1 MKFDDI
7 RRIYNEKIRNLLDDG
22 WIIDPVTDG
31 HTCSSAGEQ
40 MLIFT
45 RQAEYKAIFIDTKY
59 YDQDLDYADGIR
71 ICVGTPNPN
80 SWKPGWVLDID
91 KCINVTES
99 VYILAKQRSD
109 WYVDPQEYPDI
120 IKKREEHYL
129 RHCDFNTVRFYL
141 GEYSRTLTPEAKQIA
156 KKLVRKVKGYGN
168 TSAKQI
174 ETVWFEHDIVNTP
187 NGERVYKP
195 ELCIKVE
202 HKCCEARIPMPG
214 YRLDGQRLS
223 NTGE

>member
-22 WIIDPVTDG
+22 WIIDPVTNG

-45 RQAEYKAIFIDTKY
+45 RKTEYKAIFIDTKY
-59 YDQDLDYADGIR
+59 CYRDLDYANGILL
-71 ICVGTPNPN
+71 CVGTPNPN
-80 SWKPGWVLDID
+80 VWKPGWFLDID
-91 KCINVTES
+91 KCIDVAES
-99 VYILAKQRSD
+99 VYLLARQGSD
-109 WYVDPQEYPDI
+109 WYVNPQEYPDI
-120 IKKREEHYL
+120 IKKREDRYWKDHEL
-129 RHCDFNTVRFYL
+129 NLFRFYL
-141 GEYSRTLTPEAKQIA
+141 GGNSKQLTPEAKQIA

-174 ETVWFEHDIVNTP
+174 EKVWFEHGTVNMG
-187 NGERVYKP
+187 NGRWRYDP
-195 ELCIKVE
+195 TICIKVE
-202 HKCCEARIPMPG
+202 HKYNEARIPMPG
-214 YRLDGQRLS
+214 YSLDAHRLS